1 MNSDL
6 LSRLDAWL
14 SQNRAEFYRTL
25 SPGVAAEALAQ
36 WERETMAAPSA
47 GKAPADWFRVLPQ
60 TFRDLYLWKNGQST
74 QEVGFVDRFCF
85 LPLATC
91 GVGLPIPG
99 VITFLDSESWRDTI
113 GIDMLGILEGPEG
126 RKPGQII
133 SLCGDDMTGVVEYP
147 SLEKWLEVLVTALE
161 EGRAYTLDE
170 PNARPPAPFGL
181 SEPEVQKRLCP
192 GYPGEEQNLGDLW
205 V

>member
-6 LSRLDAWL
+6 LRRLDAWL

-25 SPGVAAEALAQ
+25 SPGVAVQALAQ
-36 WERETMAAPSA
+36 WEREAMAAPSA
-47 GKAPADWFRVLPQ
+47 GKAPADWFR
-60 TFRDLYLWKNGQST
+60 
-74 QEVGFVDRFCF
+74 
-85 LPLATC
+85 
-91 GVGLPIPG
+91 
-99 VITFLDSESWRDTI
+99 
-113 GIDMLGILEGPEG
+113 
-126 RKPGQII
+126 
-133 SLCGDDMTGVVEYP
+133 VEYP

-192 GYPGEEQNLGDLW
+192 GYPGEEQDLGDLW